1 MERDQ
6 IKGSVAFWMMPADLW
21 FSLLVLVWA
30 KFWGYIYSTNFFCS
44 LRFVFWTFHDFA
56 KKGYFLEVLSFR
68 RRQDRQS
75 DVVHDKSASWRW
87 RKLALSQTKY
97 ITTSSEWSLRV
108 RKTLNSEI
116 HLPFDFELKMIILWC
131 PWFMSGVRNKIAP
144 WELKISEWL
153 TVNENPT
160 RSHVVRSFHQEK
172 WDGSFQIKM

>member
-1 MERDQ
+1 M
-6 IKGSVAFWMMPADLW
+6 VPAGLW
-21 FSLLVLVWA
+21 FSLLLFIWA
-30 KFWGYIYSTNFFCS
+30 KFWGYIYSINFFRS

-56 KKGYFLEVLSFR
+56 KKGYFLEVLYFR
-68 RRQDRQS
+68 LRQDRQS

>member
-1 MERDQ
+1 M
-6 IKGSVAFWMMPADLW
+6 VPAGLW
-21 FSLLVLVWA
+21 FSLLLFIWA

-131 PWFMSGVRNKIAP
+131 PVSVIRLLLESWRYQNGWRLMRTQLDLTLCVVSIKRNGM
-144 WELKISEWL
+144 E
-153 TVNENPT
+153 VF
-160 RSHVVRSFHQEK
+160 R
-172 WDGSFQIKM
+172 